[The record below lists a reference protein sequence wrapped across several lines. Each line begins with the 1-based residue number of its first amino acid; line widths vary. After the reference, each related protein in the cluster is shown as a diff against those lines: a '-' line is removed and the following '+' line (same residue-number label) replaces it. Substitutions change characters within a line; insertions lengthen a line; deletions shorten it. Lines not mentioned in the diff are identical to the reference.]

1 MEIMFSNK
9 SSELIR
15 KDTITGIYGDKLDL
29 VNYGIEFEG
38 IEYDDEWT
46 VKRFL
51 NGYKLKVD
59 SNILDIFSELEIS
72 YGLLKRKIKTLSKCQ
87 FKLILLV
94 YVILNK
100 KSVIVLDYFDKGLS
114 FKYRKRIINYL
125 KSKYS
130 GSIVVISN
138 DLVFLDLL
146 CSRLIVFEDG
156 NIVFDDEFKNIYKS
170 RVNIEYPEIIKFIR
184 LANKSNA
191 KLLYTVE
198 TQELLKDIYR
208 SVR

>member
-1 MEIMFSNK
+1 MEIMFSDK

-51 NGYKLKVD
+51 NGYKLKID
-59 SNILDIFSELEIS
+59 GNILNIFSELEIS
-72 YGLLKRKIKTLSKCQ
+72 YSLLKRKIKTLSKCQ

-184 LANKSNA
+184 LANKCNA
-191 KLLYTVE
+191 KLSYTVE

>member
-1 MEIMFSNK
+1 MEIMYTNK
-9 SSELIR
+9 SNELI
-15 KDTITGIYGDKLDL
+15 KKNTITGIYGDKIDL
-29 VNYGIEFEG
+29 IKHGIEFDG

-51 NGYKLKVD
+51 NGYKLKID
-59 SNILDIFSELEIS
+59 DKILDIFSELEIS
-72 YGLLKRKIKTLSKCQ
+72 YSLLKRKIKTLSKCQ

-94 YVILNK
+94 YVLLNK
-100 KSVIVLDYFDKGLS
+100 NNIIVLDYFDKGLS
-114 FKYRKRIINYL
+114 FKYRKRIINFL
-125 KSKYS
+125 KTKYS

-146 CSRLIVFEDG
+146 CNHLIVFENG
-156 NIVFDDEFKNIYKS
+156 NIVFDDELKNIYKS

-191 KLLYTVE
+191 KLSYTVDNK
-198 TQELLKDIYR
+198 ELLKDIYR

>member
-1 MEIMFSNK
+1 MEIMFSDK

-51 NGYKLKVD
+51 NGYKLKID
-59 SNILDIFSELEIS
+59 GNILDIFSELEIS
-72 YGLLKRKIKTLSKCQ
+72 YSLLKRKIKTLSKCQ

-146 CSRLIVFEDG
+146 CSRLIVFKDG

-191 KLLYTVE
+191 KLSYTVE

>member
-1 MEIMFSNK
+1 MEIMFSDK

-51 NGYKLKVD
+51 NGYKLKID
-59 SNILDIFSELEIS
+59 GNILNIFSELEIS
-72 YGLLKRKIKTLSKCQ
+72 YSLLKRKIKTLSKCQ

-146 CSRLIVFEDG
+146 CSRLIVFKDG

-191 KLLYTVE
+191 KLSYTVE

>member
-1 MEIMFSNK
+1 MEIMYTNK
-9 SSELIR
+9 SNELI
-15 KDTITGIYGDKLDL
+15 KKNTITGIYGDKIDL
-29 VNYGIEFEG
+29 VKNGIEFDG

-51 NGYKLKVD
+51 NGYKLKID
-59 SNILDIFSELEIS
+59 DRILEIFSELEIS
-72 YGLLKRKIKTLSKCQ
+72 YSLLKRKIKTLSKCQ

-94 YVILNK
+94 YVVLNK
-100 KSVIVLDYFDKGLS
+100 KNIIVLDYFDKGLS
-114 FKYRKRIINYL
+114 FKYKKRIINFL
-125 KSKYS
+125 KTKYS

-146 CSRLIVFEDG
+146 CNNLIVFENG
-156 NIVFDDEFKNIYKS
+156 KIVFDDELKNIYKS
-170 RVNIEYPEIIKFIR
+170 RVNIEYPEIVKFIR

-191 KLLYTVE
+191 KLSYTVDNK
-198 TQELLKDIYR
+198 ELLKDIYR

>member
-1 MEIMFSNK
+1 MEIMYTNK
-9 SSELIR
+9 SSELI
-15 KDTITGIYGDKLDL
+15 KKNTITGIYGDKIDL
-29 VNYGIEFEG
+29 VKHGIEFDG

-51 NGYKLKVD
+51 NGYKLKID
-59 SNILDIFSELEIS
+59 DRILEIFSELEIS
-72 YGLLKRKIKTLSKCQ
+72 YSLLKRKIKTLSKCQ

-94 YVILNK
+94 YVVLNK
-100 KSVIVLDYFDKGLS
+100 KNIIVLDYFDKGLS
-114 FKYRKRIINYL
+114 FKYKKRIINFL
-125 KSKYS
+125 KTKYS

-146 CSRLIVFEDG
+146 CNNLIVFENG
-156 NIVFDDEFKNIYKS
+156 KIVFDDELKNIYKS
-170 RVNIEYPEIIKFIR
+170 RVNIEYPEIVKFIR

-191 KLLYTVE
+191 KLSYTVDNK
-198 TQELLKDIYR
+198 ELLKDIYR